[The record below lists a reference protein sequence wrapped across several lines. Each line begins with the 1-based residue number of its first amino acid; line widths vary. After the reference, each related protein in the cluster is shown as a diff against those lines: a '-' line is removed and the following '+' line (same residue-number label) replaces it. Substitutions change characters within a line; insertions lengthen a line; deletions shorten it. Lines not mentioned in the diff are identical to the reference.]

1 MLELLRTSTFRLAI
15 FYFGLFALSSFAVL
29 ALIYWQTVV
38 YADQQTGETIEAEI
52 TGLSEQYRDLG
63 LGGLVQVIEERSNPE
78 RGSSMLYLLTDPNG
92 RPIAGNLSNW
102 PDAHID
108 PDGWMRFR
116 LGAADGNTKD
126 RHIAQAT
133 SFLLPGGFQLLV
145 GRDLA
150 ERQQYHTRVIA
161 ALAWSAVLTLALGL
175 IGGAIASRAALRRI
189 ETINR
194 AAAGIIAGDISRR
207 IPVGRSG
214 DEFDRLAGNLNAML
228 DRIEHLMGGIRE
240 VTDNIAHDL
249 RSPLGRLRNRI
260 ETALHAPPSAD
271 TYVDALQHSIEDA
284 DQLLATF
291 TALLDIAEVEAGAP
305 RAAMEAL
312 DLTALVVGL
321 TELYEP
327 AAEEAGLV
335 LSQNIGLSPI
345 LIRGNRQLLSRAL
358 SNLIENA
365 VKYTPNG
372 GSVSVAL
379 AANGN
384 AATVTIADSG
394 PGIPSQAR
402 ERVFERF
409 FRLEASRTTPG
420 NGLGLSLVKAAI
432 HLHKGEIRLDSAYD
446 DATAQGLKI
455 TITLPLLSATS
466 AAGIPER

>member
-63 LGGLVQVIEERSNPE
+63 LAGLVQVIEERSNPE

-116 LGAADGNTKD
+116 LGAVGGNAKD

-150 ERQQYHTRVIA
+150 ERQQYRTRVIA
-161 ALAWSAVLTLALGL
+161 ALAWSAILMLALGL
-175 IGGAIASRAALRRI
+175 IGGVIASRTALRRI

-207 IPVGRSG
+207 IPVGKSG

-271 TYVDALQHSIEDA
+271 TYVDALQQSIEDA

-291 TALLDIAEVEAGAP
+291 TALLDIAEVESGAP
-305 RAAMEAL
+305 RAAMEAI

-327 AAEEAGLV
+327 AAEEAGLM
-335 LSQNIGLSPI
+335 LSQNIGSTPI
-345 LIRGNRQLLSRAL
+345 LIRGNRQLLSQAL

-365 VKYTPNG
+365 IKYTPTG
-372 GSVSVAL
+372 GSASVAL
-379 AANGN
+379 TANSN
-384 AATVTIADSG
+384 TASVTIADSG
-394 PGIPSQAR
+394 PGIPLQAR

-432 HLHKGEIRLDSAYD
+432 HLHKGEIRLDSAYG
-446 DATAQGLKI
+446 DATAPGLKI
-455 TITLPLLSATS
+455 TITLPLLLATS
-466 AAGIPER
+466 TASVPER